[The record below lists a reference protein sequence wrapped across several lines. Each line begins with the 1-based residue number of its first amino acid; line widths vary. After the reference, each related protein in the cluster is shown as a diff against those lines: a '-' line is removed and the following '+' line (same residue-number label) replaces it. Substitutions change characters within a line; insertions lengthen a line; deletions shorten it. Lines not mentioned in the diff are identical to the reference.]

1 MLVGGLF
8 LSVFPAG
15 IMGINQILNNE
26 ILSTVAKIVFLI
38 GVIIIS
44 FFFVHLAIEFRQ
56 DKKIDQYYLSHKNVK
71 IQIQGNGY
79 ECGACGSRNLK
90 DKSKWCYVCGCQ
102 FGEYKDK
109 TPQDII
115 GK

>member
-15 IMGINQILNNE
+15 IMGINHILNNE
-26 ILSTVAKIVFLI
+26 ILSTAAKIVFLI
-38 GVIIIS
+38 GVIIIG

-56 DKKIDQYYLSHKNVK
+56 DKKIDQYY
-71 IQIQGNGY
+71 

-90 DKSKWCYVCGCQ
+90 DKSKWCNVCGCQ
-102 FGEYKDK
+102 FGKYEDK
-109 TPQDII
+109 MPQDII